1 MIENIGGLQKI
12 KLLYEGKITIS
23 NTEDMLIFIKHCFLD
38 ILGEKR
44 SSRSLRVAVEIL
56 QNIAKHNDNNEGYD
70 SFFVLF
76 QKNDEWCFMTKN
88 MLNEQDKSRIESIY
102 DKIKDY
108 DEEQLKLAYRQG
120 LSNASIN
127 EKGGAGLG
135 LIDIAYR
142 TKMIPEYTIFPLKGT
157 DKYEFS
163 LRVNL
168 NLN

>member
-1 MIENIGGLQKI
+1 MNLSGFQKI
-12 KLLYEGKITIS
+12 KLLYEGKITID
-23 NTEDMLIFIKHCFLD
+23 NTEDMLVFIKQCFED

-56 QNIAKHNDNNEGYD
+56 QNIAKHNDNNVGYD
-70 SFFVLF
+70 SCFILY
-76 QKNDEWCFMTKN
+76 KENDNWCFMTKN
-88 MLNEQDKSRIESIY
+88 MLNQEDKVRIETIY
-102 DKIKDY
+102 DSIKGY
-108 DEEQLKLAYRQG
+108 DEEQLKFAYRQG
-120 LSNASIN
+120 LTTASIN

-142 TKMIPEYTIFPLKGT
+142 TKMIPQFTIFPLEGT

-163 LRVNL
+163 LQVNL